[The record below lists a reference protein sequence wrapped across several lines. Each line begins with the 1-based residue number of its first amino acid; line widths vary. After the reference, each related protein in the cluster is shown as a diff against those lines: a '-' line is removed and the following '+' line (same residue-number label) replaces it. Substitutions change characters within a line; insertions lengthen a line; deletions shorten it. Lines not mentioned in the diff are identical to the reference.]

1 MFEFLPKGTSLF
13 GETKTWRKNEKK
25 ESEKDDLKSNA
36 TIRIGQNKE
45 EEEEKREEMNVN
57 EESTVFLRKDFHF
70 LLRRSTSLASER
82 VAKRIRPLA
91 KRSRTF

>member
-1 MFEFLPKGTSLF
+1 MVTDETCALNEQHSSREHAAVFEFLPKGTSLF

-45 EEEEKREEMNVN
+45 EEEEK
-57 EESTVFLRKDFHF
+57 K
-70 LLRRSTSLASER
+70 
-82 VAKRIRPLA
+82 K
-91 KRSRTF
+91 K